1 MSTQNTLQITDY
13 SNEKSSFGVVS
24 VTGTAGNLTA
34 QETAA
39 AALAAAVGNLT
50 IGVLSRQAYAIILI
64 DAPGVATNPYAQRE
78 LKWLVQYQGNSSG
91 KLFSIEI
98 AAPDVT
104 DNVVVN
110 SDVANLGSVDWLAFV
125 SAFEAY
131 AKSPDN
137 GTEAVTVIGARLV
150 GRNL

>member
-1 MSTQNTLQITDY
+1 MSTQNTIQITDY
-13 SNEKSSFGVVS
+13 SNEKSSFGVTS
-24 VTGTAGNLTA
+24 VTGNAGNLTA

-39 AALAAAVGNLT
+39 AALAAAVANLS
-50 IGVLSRQAYAIILI
+50 IGVLSRQAYALLLI
-64 DAPGVATNPYAQRE
+64 DAPGIATNPYAQRE
-78 LKWLVQYQGNSSG
+78 LKWLVQYQGNTSG

-110 SDVANLGSVDWLAFV
+110 SDVADLGSTDWLAFI
-125 SAFEAY
+125 SAFEAF

-137 GTEAVTVIGARLV
+137 GTEAVTVVAGRLV